1 MAFQVIARKWRPQ
14 RFDDVIGQRGV
25 TQTLRNAIAANRIAQ
40 SFVFAGPRGVG
51 KTTTARILA
60 RGLNCVQGPTADPCG
75 VCDACIEIAQ
85 GRDMDVLEIDAA
97 TNTQVDKVRDII
109 ITGLGIAPVR
119 DRYKIFIID
128 EVHRLSPQSFDA
140 LLKSIEE
147 PPPHVVFMMATT
159 ELEKVPP
166 TIQSRSQVFELKA
179 IGVKQIADQL
189 QAIADA
195 EQIQIDDGALTLLAR
210 AGDGSMRDAQSAFD
224 QVIAF
229 AGTTISADDVTTVL
243 GLVRR
248 DLLMDIAEAVAREDG
263 AAVFE
268 LAARAVES
276 GYDMRHVIRELAR
289 LNRDLLLVGLDP
301 SRLEDPEIAAESER
315 ERIRTLA
322 GLFSSEDLMRAF
334 DVLTKADYDIRG
346 STQPRYHLELALLRW
361 VHLRRL
367 VPLTDIIQGLE
378 KGGAPVPRAAAPAPA
393 RPVSAPVAPRPVVKP
408 LPSNAATVRAVETK
422 RAEAAAAKA
431 AVEPQATASTIRRA
445 GRCTGARACGGAVR
459 PGPQG
464 CAPGRNAEVQEV
476 FLRHGHRPGAAHR
489 CRGRPP
495 RPGLRTATS
504 RAQAAARAEP
514 SVARGDG
521 HAPGRTQDHSRRR
534 RWRWCRPVQGQRRR
548 PAAPRA
554 PPRAINSRRSS
565 RKPWPIRASRRC
577 SMCSRTDIKEVEEI

>member
-1 MAFQVIARKWRPQ
+1 MSSYLVLARKWRPQ

-75 VCDACIEIAQ
+75 VCDACVEIAQ

-97 TNTQVDKVRDII
+97 TNTQVDKVRDVI

-119 DRYKIFIID
+119 DRYKVFIID
-128 EVHRLSPQSFDA
+128 EVHRLSAQSFDA

-159 ELEKVPP
+159 ELEKVPA
-166 TIQSRSQVFELKA
+166 TIQSRSQVFELKS

-195 EQIQIDDGALTLLAR
+195 EQIRIDDGALTLLAR

-301 SRLEDPEIAAESER
+301 SRLEDPEIAAEGER
-315 ERIRTLA
+315 ERIRALA

-378 KGGAPVPRAAAPAPA
+378 KGGASVPRAGMPAP
-393 RPVSAPVAPRPVVKP
+393 PAPRPVVKP
-408 LPSNAATVRAVETK
+408 PMSNASTVRAVEVK
-422 RAEAAAAKA
+422 RAEATAAKA
-431 AVEPQATASTIRRA
+431 AEPPAPKPNARPDVEPQAPSPPAADAPAPTHSGLKDALLAEMQKSKKFFYGTVIAQAQRIEVEADRLVLAFAPQHRALKQQLEQSRPWLEEMATRLA
-445 GRCTGARACGGAVR
+445 GRKMTVVGVDGV
-459 PGPQG
+459 
-464 CAPGRNAEVQEV
+464 
-476 FLRHGHRPGAAHR
+476 GAAPAK
-489 CRGRPP
+489 G
-495 RPGLRTATS
+495 S
-504 RAQAAARAEP
+504 DAARGAAGAAE
-514 SVARGDG
+514 GDQQSALKQKAMADSG
-521 HAPGRTQDHSRRR
+521 
-534 RWRWCRPVQGQRRR
+534 VQ
-548 PAAPRA
+548 ALLDVF
-554 PPRAINSRRSS
+554 
-565 RKPWPIRASRRC
+565 
-577 SMCSRTDIKEVEEI
+577 RTDIKEVEEI